1 MPFYLDGVGVE
12 AELLAGMPLYR
23 GHEVADQP
31 YHTLLPLVG
40 VVTCVLGNSWRDARV
55 YIPRPRGLQSICQL
69 AGLDQLKLLLL
80 FLQAICRGHKPAL
93 EALLFDGI
101 LWYGEFIVA
110 EACLIFGGGHVIVI
124 LLLSV
129 YRSLRRDGS
138 SILLL

>member
-1 MPFYLDGVGVE
+1 MPFYLNGVGVE

-31 YHTLLPLVG
+31 FHTLLPPVR
-40 VVTCVLGNSWRDARV
+40 VATCALGNSCRDAQV

-110 EACLIFGGGHVIVI
+110 EACLIFGGGM
-124 LLLSV
+124 
-129 YRSLRRDGS
+129 
-138 SILLL
+138 